1 MSLFDDWRAQSP
13 YYNASHE
20 EWAQTVRRF
29 VDKEITPY
37 IETWE
42 AAGEVPREVH
52 LKAAA
57 VGLLQQGFPE
67 EYGGISEGVD
77 MFHGLVATDELAKT
91 GASGLQPALMMH
103 TVALTPI
110 IKLGTAEM
118 KQRIAPEVLAGKKLM
133 SICITEPSGGS
144 DVSAIQTRAEKKSDH
159 WRLNGSK
166 MFISGGMRSDYYT
179 VVARAG
185 GPGPDGLA
193 LFLVEKGRPGFTQT
207 KLDKMGWHMSD
218 TAALYFDDVDI
229 PLENIIGPED
239 NGFMAVV
246 HNLNAERIGMAAGM
260 LAFARCAIDEAHE
273 WAQQR
278 VTFGKPLIKNQV
290 IRHKFAE
297 MVRHVSASQAF
308 VDQLVWAYQH
318 DKLDFALTALCKV
331 QASRTLDFCARE
343 CAQILGGASFIKGVK
358 IERIYRDV
366 RAHVVGGGSEEILL
380 DFAARQLGY
389 A

>member
-29 VDKEITPY
+29 VDKEITPH

-42 AAGEVPREVH
+42 NAGEVPREVH
-52 LKAAA
+52 LKAAEI
-57 VGLLQQGFPE
+57 GLLQQGFPE

-110 IKLGTAEM
+110 IKLGTEEM
-118 KQRIAPEVLAGKKLM
+118 KQRIAPDVLAGRKLM

-144 DVSAIQTRAEKKSDH
+144 DVSAIQTKAEKKSDR
-159 WRLNGSK
+159 WVLNGSK

-193 LFLVEKGRPGFTQT
+193 LFLVEKDRKGFSQT

-218 TAALYFDDVDI
+218 TAALYFDDVEI

-246 HNLNAERIGMAAGM
+246 HNLNAERIGMSASM

-273 WAQQR
+273 WARDR

-297 MVRHVSASQAF
+297 MVRHISASQAL
-308 VDQLVWAYQH
+308 VDQLVWAYQQ

>member
-1 MSLFDDWRAQSP
+1 MALYDDWRANSP
-13 YYNASHE
+13 FYNTSHE

-29 VDKEITPY
+29 VDKEIMPHV
-37 IETWE
+37 EAWE
-42 AAGEVPREVH
+42 SAGEVPRALH
-52 LKAAA
+52 LKAAEI
-57 VGLLQQGFPE
+57 GLLQQGFPE
-67 EYGGISEGVD
+67 EYGGISQGVD
-77 MFHGLVATDELAKT
+77 MYHGLVATEELAKT
-91 GASGLQPALMMH
+91 GASGLQPALMIH
-103 TVALTPI
+103 SVALAPI
-110 IKLGTAEM
+110 IKLGTEEM
-118 KQRIAPEVLAGKKLM
+118 KQRIAPDVLAGRKLM

-144 DVSAIQTRAEKKSDH
+144 DVSAIQTRAEKRGDR
-159 WRLNGSK
+159 WVLNGSK
-166 MFISGGMRSDYYT
+166 MFISGGVRADYYT

-193 LFLVEKGRPGFTQT
+193 LFLVEKGRPGFSQT
-207 KLDKMGWHMSD
+207 KLEKMGWHMSD
-218 TAALYFDDVDI
+218 TAALYFDDVEI
-229 PLENIIGPED
+229 PLENLIGPED
-239 NGFMAVV
+239 NGFLAVV

-260 LAFARCAIDEAHE
+260 LAYARCAVDEAHE
-273 WAQQR
+273 WAKQR

-297 MVRHVSASQAF
+297 MVRQISATQAW

-318 DKLDFALTALCKV
+318 DRLDFALTALCKV

>member
-29 VDKEITPY
+29 VDKEITLH

-42 AAGEVPREVH
+42 NAGEVPREVH
-52 LKAAA
+52 LKAAEI
-57 VGLLQQGFPE
+57 GLLQQGFPE

-110 IKLGTAEM
+110 IKLGTEEM
-118 KQRIAPEVLAGKKLM
+118 KQRIAPDVLAGRKLM

-144 DVSAIQTRAEKKSDH
+144 DVSAIQTKAEKKSDR
-159 WRLNGSK
+159 WVLNGSK

-193 LFLVEKGRPGFTQT
+193 LFLVEKDRKGFSQT

-218 TAALYFDDVDI
+218 TAALYFDDVEI

-246 HNLNAERIGMAAGM
+246 HNLNAERIGMSASM

-273 WAQQR
+273 WAKDR

-297 MVRHVSASQAF
+297 MVRHVSASQAL
-308 VDQLVWAYQH
+308 VDQLVWAYQQ